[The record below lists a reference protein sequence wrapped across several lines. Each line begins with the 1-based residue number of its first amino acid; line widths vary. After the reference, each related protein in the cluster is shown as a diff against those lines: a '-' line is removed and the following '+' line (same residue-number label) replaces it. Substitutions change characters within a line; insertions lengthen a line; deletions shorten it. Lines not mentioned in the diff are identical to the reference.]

1 MQGAEETTTIREKE
15 VEKMTLEGKTVL
27 LGVTGSI
34 AAYKIA
40 YLASALKKR
49 HADVHVLMT
58 QNATN
63 FINPITFETLTGN
76 KCLVDTFDRNFQFQV
91 EHVSIAKKADVVMI
105 APASANVIG
114 KLAHGI
120 ADDMLTTT
128 IMACKC
134 KKFIS
139 PAMNT
144 NMFENPVVQD
154 NLKILEHYGYEVIA
168 PASGYLACGDTGA
181 GKMPEPETLL
191 AYIERETAC
200 EKDLKGKKILVTAG
214 PTQEAIDPVRY
225 ITNHSS
231 GKMGY
236 AIAKAA
242 MLRGAD
248 VTLVS
253 GRTAIE
259 PPMFVKLMP
268 VVTAKDMYEA
278 VTSVSDEQDIIIK
291 AAAVAD
297 YRPARVS
304 DEKVKKS
311 DGQMSIELE
320 RTDDILKYLGEH
332 KKENQFLCGFSM
344 ETQNVI
350 GNSSAKLTKKNL
362 DMVAAN
368 NVKVEGAGFQG
379 DTNVLTLI
387 TQEEEVSLPLMSK
400 EDAALKI
407 LDKILLLISE
417 KEQ

>member
-1 MQGAEETTTIREKE
+1 MLK
-15 VEKMTLEGKTVL
+15 GKTVL

-40 YLASALKKR
+40 YLASALKKL
-49 HADVHVLMT
+49 HAQVHVLMT

-76 KCLVDTFDRNFQFQV
+76 KCLVDTFDRNFQFSV
-91 EHVSIAKKADVVMI
+91 EHVSIAKQADVVMI

-134 KKFIS
+134 KKIVS

-144 NMFENPVVQD
+144 NMYENPIVQD
-154 NLKILEHYGYEVIA
+154 NLAILQHYGYEVIE

-181 GKMPEPETLL
+181 GKMPEPEMLL
-191 AYIERETAC
+191 DYILREIAK
-200 EKDLKGKKILVTAG
+200 EKDLLGRKVLVTAG

-236 AIAKAA
+236 ALAKAA

-253 GRTAIE
+253 GPCAIE
-259 PPMFVKLMP
+259 PPPFVKLVP
-268 VVTAKDMYEA
+268 VVTAKEMFDA
-278 VTSVSDEQDIIIK
+278 VTSVSFEQDIIIK

-297 YRPARVS
+297 YRPANVYE
-304 DEKVKKS
+304 DKVKKHEE
-311 DGQMSIELE
+311 QMSIKLE
-320 RTDDILKYLGEH
+320 KTDDILGYLGEH
-332 KKENQFLCGFSM
+332 RLPGQFLCGFSM
-344 ETQNVI
+344 ETQNML
-350 GNSSAKLTKKNL
+350 GNSRAKLGKKHL

-368 NVKVEGAGFQG
+368 NLKVAGAGFQG

-387 TQEEEVSLPLMSK
+387 TQDEDVSLQLMSK
-400 EDAALKI
+400 EDAANVN
-407 LDKILLLISE
+407 LDKILSIQ
-417 KEQ
+417 KEREEQ

>member
-1 MQGAEETTTIREKE
+1 M
-15 VEKMTLEGKTVL
+15 LEGKTVL

-40 YLASALKKR
+40 YLASALKKQQ
-49 HADVHVLMT
+49 ADVHVLMT
-58 QNATN
+58 RNATN

-128 IMACKC
+128 IMACRC

-144 NMFENPVVQD
+144 NMFENPIVQD
-154 NLKILEHYGYEVIA
+154 NLKILEHYGYEVID
-168 PASGYLACGDTGA
+168 PAVGYLACGDTGA

-191 AYIERETAC
+191 NYILRECAC
-200 EKDLKGKKILVTAG
+200 EKDMKGLKVLVTAG

-236 AIAKAA
+236 AIAKMA

-248 VTLVS
+248 VALVS
-253 GRTAIE
+253 GRTALT
-259 PPMFVKLMP
+259 PPPFVRVVP
-268 VVTAKDMYEA
+268 VVTARDMYEA
-278 VTSVSDEQDIIIK
+278 VTSVSQEQDIIIK

-297 YRPARVS
+297 YRPASVS
-304 DEKVKKS
+304 DEKIKKK
-311 DGQMSIELE
+311 DDDMSIALE

-332 KKENQFLCGFSM
+332 KPDGQFLCGFSM
-344 ETQNVI
+344 ETENMI
-350 GNSSAKLTKKNL
+350 GNSRVKLIRKNL

-368 NVKVEGAGFQG
+368 NVKMAGTGFQG

-387 TQEEEVSLPLMSK
+387 TQDEEVSLPLMSK
-400 EDAALKI
+400 EDAAGKI
-407 LDKILLLISE
+407 LDKILLE
-417 KEQ
+417 RVRR

>member
-1 MQGAEETTTIREKE
+1 MLQ
-15 VEKMTLEGKTVL
+15 GKTVL

-40 YLASALKKR
+40 YLASALKKL
-49 HADVHVLMT
+49 HAQVHVLMT
-58 QNATN
+58 KNATN
-63 FINPITFETLTGN
+63 FINPITFESLTGN

-91 EHVSIAKKADVVMI
+91 EHVSIAKQADVVMI

-134 KKFIS
+134 KKIIS

-144 NMFENPVVQD
+144 NMYEHPIVQD
-154 NLKILEHYGYEVIA
+154 NLAILQHYGYEVIE

-181 GKMPEPETLL
+181 GKMPEPEMLL
-191 AYIERETAC
+191 EYILREIAK
-200 EKDLKGKKILVTAG
+200 EKDLTGRKVLVTAG

-236 AIAKAA
+236 ALAKAA
-242 MLRGAD
+242 MLRGAQ

-253 GRTAIE
+253 GPCAIE
-259 PPMFVKLMP
+259 PPPFVKLVP
-268 VVTAKDMYEA
+268 VVTAKEMFDA
-278 VTSVSDEQDIIIK
+278 VTSVSFEQDIIIK

-297 YRPARVS
+297 YRPAKVF
-304 DEKVKKS
+304 DDKVKKQE
-311 DGQMSIELE
+311 GQMSIELE
-320 RTDDILKYLGEH
+320 KTDDILQYLGD
-332 KKENQFLCGFSM
+332 NRVPGQFLCGFSM
-344 ETQNVI
+344 ETQNML
-350 GNSSAKLTKKNL
+350 GNSRAKLGKKHL

-368 NVKVEGAGFQG
+368 NLKVAGAGFQG

-387 TQEEEVSLPLMSK
+387 TQDEDVSLQLMSK
-400 EDAALKI
+400 EDAANII
-407 LDKILLLISE
+407 LDKILSIM
-417 KEQ
+417 KEREQ

>member
-1 MQGAEETTTIREKE
+1 M
-15 VEKMTLEGKTVL
+15 LEGKTVL

-40 YLASALKKR
+40 SLASALKKR

-58 QNATN
+58 ENATN

-91 EHVSIAKKADVVMI
+91 EHISIAKKADLVMI

-144 NMFENPVVQD
+144 NMFKNPVVQD

-168 PASGYLACGDTGA
+168 PANGYLACGDTGA

-236 AIAKAA
+236 AIAKTA

-253 GRTAIE
+253 GCTAIE
-259 PPMFVKLMP
+259 PPMFVNLVP

-278 VTSVSDEQDIIIK
+278 VTSISDEQDIIIK

-297 YRPARVS
+297 YRPANVS

-311 DGQMSIELE
+311 EGQMSIELE

-332 KKENQFLCGFSM
+332 KPTGQFLCGFSM

-350 GNSSAKLTKKNL
+350 ENSRAKLVKKNL

-387 TQEEEVSLPLMSK
+387 TREEEISLPLMTK
-400 EDAALKI
+400 EGAAGRL
-407 LDKILLLISE
+407 LDKILAMTAGN
-417 KEQ
+417 K

>member
-1 MQGAEETTTIREKE
+1 MLK
-15 VEKMTLEGKTVL
+15 GKTVL

-40 YLASALKKR
+40 YLASALKKL
-49 HADVHVLMT
+49 HAQVHVLMT

-76 KCLVDTFDRNFQFQV
+76 KCLVDTFDRNFQFSV
-91 EHVSIAKKADVVMI
+91 EHVSIAKQADVVMI

-134 KKFIS
+134 KKIVS

-144 NMFENPVVQD
+144 NMYENPIVQD
-154 NLKILEHYGYEVIA
+154 NLAILQHYGYEVIE

-181 GKMPEPETLL
+181 GKMPEPEMLL
-191 AYIERETAC
+191 DYILREIAK
-200 EKDLKGKKILVTAG
+200 EKDLLGRKVLVTAG

-236 AIAKAA
+236 ALAKAA

-253 GRTAIE
+253 GRCAIE
-259 PPMFVKLMP
+259 PPPFVKLVP
-268 VVTAKDMYEA
+268 VVTAKEMFDA
-278 VTSVSDEQDIIIK
+278 VTSVSFEQDIIIK

-297 YRPARVS
+297 YRPANVYE
-304 DEKVKKS
+304 DKVKKHEE
-311 DGQMSIELE
+311 QMSIKLE
-320 RTDDILKYLGEH
+320 KTDDILGYLGEH
-332 KKENQFLCGFSM
+332 RLPGQFLCGFSM
-344 ETQNVI
+344 ETQNML
-350 GNSSAKLTKKNL
+350 GNSRAKLGKKHL

-368 NVKVEGAGFQG
+368 NLKVAGAGFQG

-387 TQEEEVSLPLMSK
+387 TQDEDVSLQLMSK
-400 EDAALKI
+400 EDAANVI
-407 LDKILLLISE
+407 LDKILSIM
-417 KEQ
+417 KERNQ

>member
-1 MQGAEETTTIREKE
+1 MLK
-15 VEKMTLEGKTVL
+15 GKTVL

-40 YLASALKKR
+40 YLASALKKL
-49 HADVHVLMT
+49 HAQVHVLMT

-76 KCLVDTFDRNFQFQV
+76 KCLVDTFDRNFQFSV
-91 EHVSIAKKADVVMI
+91 EHVSIAKQADVVMI

-134 KKFIS
+134 KKIVS

-144 NMFENPVVQD
+144 NMYENPIVQD
-154 NLKILEHYGYEVIA
+154 NLAILQHYGYEVIE

-181 GKMPEPETLL
+181 GKMPEPEMLL
-191 AYIERETAC
+191 DYILREIAK
-200 EKDLKGKKILVTAG
+200 EKDLLGRKVLVTAG

-236 AIAKAA
+236 ALAKAA

-253 GRTAIE
+253 GPCAIE
-259 PPMFVKLMP
+259 PPPFVKLVP
-268 VVTAKDMYEA
+268 VVTAKEMFDA
-278 VTSVSDEQDIIIK
+278 VTSVSFEQDIIIK

-297 YRPARVS
+297 YRPANVYE
-304 DEKVKKS
+304 DKVKKHEE
-311 DGQMSIELE
+311 QMSIKLE
-320 RTDDILKYLGEH
+320 KTDDILGYLGEH
-332 KKENQFLCGFSM
+332 RLPGQFLCGFSM
-344 ETQNVI
+344 ETQNML
-350 GNSSAKLTKKNL
+350 GNSRVKLGKKHL

-368 NVKVEGAGFQG
+368 NLKVAGAGFQG

-387 TQEEEVSLPLMSK
+387 TQDEDVSLQLMSK
-400 EDAALKI
+400 EDAANVI
-407 LDKILLLISE
+407 LDKILSIQ
-417 KEQ
+417 KEREEQ

>member
-1 MQGAEETTTIREKE
+1 M
-15 VEKMTLEGKTVL
+15 LEGKTVL

-40 YLASALKKR
+40 YLASALKKQQ
-49 HADVHVLMT
+49 ADVHVLMT
-58 QNATN
+58 KNATN

-128 IMACKC
+128 IMACRC

-144 NMFENPVVQD
+144 NMFENPIVQD
-154 NLKILEHYGYEVIA
+154 NLKTLEHYGYEVID
-168 PASGYLACGDTGA
+168 PAVGYLACGDTGA

-191 AYIERETAC
+191 NYILRECAC
-200 EKDLKGKKILVTAG
+200 EKDMKGLKVLVTAG
-214 PTQEAIDPVRY
+214 PTQEAIDPIRY

-236 AIAKAA
+236 AIAKMA

-253 GRTAIE
+253 GRTALA
-259 PPMFVKLMP
+259 PPPFVRVVP
-268 VVTAKDMYEA
+268 VVTARDMYEA
-278 VTSVSDEQDIIIK
+278 VTSVSQEQDIIIK

-297 YRPARVS
+297 YRPASVS
-304 DEKVKKS
+304 DEKIKKK
-311 DGQMSIELE
+311 DDDMSIALE

-332 KKENQFLCGFSM
+332 KPDGQFLCGFSM
-344 ETQNVI
+344 ETENMI
-350 GNSSAKLTKKNL
+350 GNSRVKLTRKNL

-368 NVKVEGAGFQG
+368 NVKMAGAGFQG

-387 TQEEEVSLPLMSK
+387 TQDEEVSLPLMSK
-400 EDAALKI
+400 EDAAGKI
-407 LDKILLLISE
+407 LDKILLE
-417 KEQ
+417 RVRR

>member
-1 MQGAEETTTIREKE
+1 MLK
-15 VEKMTLEGKTVL
+15 GKTVL

-40 YLASALKKR
+40 YLASALKKL
-49 HADVHVLMT
+49 HAQVHVLMT

-76 KCLVDTFDRNFQFQV
+76 KCLVDTFDRNFQFSV
-91 EHVSIAKKADVVMI
+91 EHVSIAKQADVVMI

-134 KKFIS
+134 KKIVS

-144 NMFENPVVQD
+144 NMYENPIVQD
-154 NLKILEHYGYEVIA
+154 NLAILQHYGYEVIE

-181 GKMPEPETLL
+181 GKMPEPEMLL
-191 AYIERETAC
+191 DYILREIAK
-200 EKDLKGKKILVTAG
+200 EKDLLGRKVLVTAG

-236 AIAKAA
+236 ALAKAA

-253 GRTAIE
+253 GPCALE
-259 PPMFVKLMP
+259 PPPFVKLVP
-268 VVTAKDMYEA
+268 VVTAKEMFDA
-278 VTSVSDEQDIIIK
+278 VTSVSFEQDIIIK

-297 YRPARVS
+297 YRPANVYE
-304 DEKVKKS
+304 DKVKKHEE
-311 DGQMSIELE
+311 QMSIKLE
-320 RTDDILKYLGEH
+320 KTDDILGYLGEH
-332 KKENQFLCGFSM
+332 RLPGQFLCGFSM
-344 ETQNVI
+344 ETQNML
-350 GNSSAKLTKKNL
+350 GNSRAKLGKKHL

-368 NVKVEGAGFQG
+368 NLKVAGAGFQG

-387 TQEEEVSLPLMSK
+387 TQDEDVSLQLMSK
-400 EDAALKI
+400 EDAANVI
-407 LDKILLLISE
+407 LDKILSIQ
-417 KEQ
+417 KEREEQ

>member
-1 MQGAEETTTIREKE
+1 MLK
-15 VEKMTLEGKTVL
+15 GKTVL

-40 YLASALKKR
+40 YLASALKKL
-49 HADVHVLMT
+49 HAQVHVLMT

-76 KCLVDTFDRNFQFQV
+76 KCLVDTFDRNFQFSV
-91 EHVSIAKKADVVMI
+91 EHVSIAKQADVVMI

-134 KKFIS
+134 KKIVS

-144 NMFENPVVQD
+144 NMYENPIVQD
-154 NLKILEHYGYEVIA
+154 NLAILQHYGYEVIE
-168 PASGYLACGDTGA
+168 PASGFLARGDTGA
-181 GKMPEPETLL
+181 GKMPEPEMPLD
-191 AYIERETAC
+191 YILREIAK
-200 EKDLKGKKILVTAG
+200 EKDLLGRKVLVTAG

-225 ITNHSS
+225 ITNHST

-236 AIAKAA
+236 ALAKAA

-253 GRTAIE
+253 GPCAIE
-259 PPMFVKLMP
+259 PPPFEKLVP
-268 VVTAKDMYEA
+268 IVTAKEMFDA
-278 VTSVSDEQDIIIK
+278 VTSVSFEQDIIIK

-297 YRPARVS
+297 YRPANVYE
-304 DEKVKKS
+304 DKVKKHEE
-311 DGQMSIELE
+311 QMSIKLE
-320 RTDDILKYLGEH
+320 KTDDILGYLGEH
-332 KKENQFLCGFSM
+332 RLPGQFLCGFSM
-344 ETQNVI
+344 ETQNML
-350 GNSSAKLTKKNL
+350 GNSRAKLGKKHL

-368 NVKVEGAGFQG
+368 NLKVAGAGFQG

-387 TQEEEVSLPLMSK
+387 TQDEDVSLQLMSK
-400 EDAALKI
+400 EDAANVI
-407 LDKILLLISE
+407 LDKILSIQ
-417 KEQ
+417 KEREEQ

>member
-1 MQGAEETTTIREKE
+1 M
-15 VEKMTLEGKTVL
+15 LEGKTVL

-40 YLASALKKR
+40 SLASALKKR

-58 QNATN
+58 ENATN

-91 EHVSIAKKADVVMI
+91 EHISIAKKADLVII

-144 NMFENPVVQD
+144 NMFKNPVVQD

-168 PASGYLACGDTGA
+168 PANGYLACGDTGA

-236 AIAKAA
+236 AIAKIA

-253 GRTAIE
+253 GCTAIE
-259 PPMFVKLMP
+259 PPMFVNLVP

-278 VTSVSDEQDIIIK
+278 VTSISNEQDIIIK

-297 YRPARVS
+297 YRPANVS
-304 DEKVKKS
+304 DEKVKKRE
-311 DGQMSIELE
+311 GQMSIELE

-332 KKENQFLCGFSM
+332 KPTGQFLCGFSM

-350 GNSSAKLTKKNL
+350 ENSRAKLVKKNL

-387 TQEEEVSLPLMSK
+387 TREEEISLPLMTK
-400 EDAALKI
+400 EGAAGRL
-407 LDKILLLISE
+407 LDKILVMTAGS
-417 KEQ
+417 K